1 MLTRRNF
8 LMAAAGTASVLLAG
22 CASEPESGQRV
33 QSDAAAV
40 RGSEIADEPA
50 ADAPANEGAASA
62 GATLVAYF
70 SATGNTESVATAI
83 ADRLGADVFAI
94 EAAEPYT
101 DADLN
106 YNDDASRTSVERA
119 DGTNPELAQ
128 VTPDDWADYDTVFL
142 GYPIWCGSLP
152 MPVRTF
158 LDEHDLGGK
167 TILPFCTNEGSGLAR
182 TVDELRNALPDS
194 DIRPGLPVLGS
205 TVQHDP
211 TCARAAVAVWLDD
224 HSSR

>member
-50 ADAPANEGAASA
+50 ADAPANEGAAPA

-70 SATGNTESVATAI
+70 SATGNTEGVAAAI
-83 ADRLGADVFAI
+83 AERLGVDVFAI

-142 GYPIWCGSLP
+142 GYPIWWGEAAWPL
-152 MPVRTF
+152 RTF
-158 LDEHDLGGK
+158 VAGNDFAGK
-167 TILPFCTNEGSGLAR
+167 TVVPFCTSASSGIGRSGELLTEAAGAGEWLEGERFSAGAGSEAAEWAAGL
-182 TVDELRNALPDS
+182 
-194 DIRPGLPVLGS
+194 GLQEGR
-205 TVQHDP
+205 
-211 TCARAAVAVWLDD
+211 RA
-224 HSSR
+224 